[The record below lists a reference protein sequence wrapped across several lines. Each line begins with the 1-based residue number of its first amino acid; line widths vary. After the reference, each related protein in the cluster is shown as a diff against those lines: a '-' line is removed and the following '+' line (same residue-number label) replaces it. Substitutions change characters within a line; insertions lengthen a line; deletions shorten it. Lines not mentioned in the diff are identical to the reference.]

1 MKVLKTVKKAA
12 VKTAALWKK
21 DGQYIFCGLTTLLC
35 IGIVWLVRP
44 LDNFLVSAGMIIS
57 SLMFIR
63 LRFATVEIESGWIRY
78 GWSALNFGL
87 YALILHFIPCQI
99 IGFTA
104 ALIVNI
110 ILYSWISYLSYLM
123 GLTDTE
129 KSYDISTDRMT
140 KLNGTFL
147 SLFINCACLFAYA
160 IREENRRDDELFKRA
175 EYVRV
180 INWDREIIRGNT
192 YYIVKLPDK
201 TIAINPREYPQIRD
215 INDKTQIKVLTGV
228 TTYNSFPEIKR
239 LKIKN
244 Y

>member
-21 DGQYIFCGLTTLLC
+21 GGQYIFCGLTTLLC

-57 SLMFIR
+57 TLMFIR

-129 KSYDISTDRMT
+129 KVMIYLRT
-140 KLNGTFL
+140 
-147 SLFINCACLFAYA
+147 
-160 IREENRRDDELFKRA
+160 E
-175 EYVRV
+175 
-180 INWDREIIRGNT
+180 
-192 YYIVKLPDK
+192 
-201 TIAINPREYPQIRD
+201 
-215 INDKTQIKVLTGV
+215 
-228 TTYNSFPEIKR
+228 
-239 LKIKN
+239 
-244 Y
+244 

>member
-1 MKVLKTVKKAA
+1 
-12 VKTAALWKK
+12 
-21 DGQYIFCGLTTLLC
+21 
-35 IGIVWLVRP
+35 
-44 LDNFLVSAGMIIS
+44 
-57 SLMFIR
+57 MFIR
-63 LRFATVEIESGWIRY
+63 LRFATVEIKSGWIRY

-87 YALILHFIPCQI
+87 YALILHFIPYQI

-104 ALIVNI
+104 ALIANI

-129 KSYDISTDRMT
+129 KSYDISTDGMT
-140 KLNGTFL
+140 KCNGMFL
-147 SLFINCACLFAYA
+147 SLLINCACLFAYV
-160 IREENRRDDELFKRA
+160 IREENRRDDELFERA

-180 INWDREIIRGNT
+180 ISWDREVIKGNT
-192 YYIVKLPDK
+192 FYIVKLPDK
-201 TIAINPREYPQIRD
+201 TIAISPREYPQIRD

-239 LKIKN
+239 LEIKN

>member
-1 MKVLKTVKKAA
+1 MKVLRTVKKAA

-21 DGQYIFCGLTTLLC
+21 GGQYVFCGLTTLLC

-57 SLMFIR
+57 ALMFIR

-87 YALILHFIPCQI
+87 YALILHFIPYQI

-104 ALIVNI
+104 ALIANI

-129 KSYDISTDRMT
+129 KSYDISTDGMT
-140 KLNGTFL
+140 KCNGMFL
-147 SLFINCACLFAYA
+147 SLLINCACLFAYV
-160 IREENRRDDELFKRA
+160 IREENRRNDELFERTK
-175 EYVRV
+175 YVRV
-180 INWDREIIRGNT
+180 INWDREIIKGNT
-192 YYIVKLPDK
+192 FYIVKLPDK
-201 TIAINPREYPQIRD
+201 TIAVNPQEYPQIRD

-239 LKIKN
+239 LEIKN